1 MIQVKYSDKWHIGG
15 EKMHEMEEL
24 RQTALKSMSREE
36 FKQKETETFRAVR
49 DFLKESKNALAY
61 NRCIKKPWIFY
72 GVYSFEECVKILL
85 AESTKSRGKDG
96 ESDG

>member
-1 MIQVKYSDKWHIGG
+1 MILVEHDDKWHIVG
-15 EKMHEMEEL
+15 EKMREMKEL
-24 RQTALKSMSREE
+24 RQTALKSMSREK

-49 DFLKESKNALAY
+49 DFLKESKNAPAY
-61 NRCIKKPWIFY
+61 NKCFTMPWIFY

-85 AESTKSRGKDG
+85 AESTKYRGKDG